1 MNKKDRFNID
11 IPETLDIEIDKGINK
26 GYKEIQ
32 SKKAS
37 KRKLITGI
45 AAVGIVIFIIFG
57 VVNPTFAA
65 KLPIVGNIFKAI
77 EKTLI
82 YPSEYSKY
90 ATSINETVTDNGVS
104 ITLSEILCDGEG
116 LYVTY
121 IVESEKPFKHT
132 SWGDAPL
139 TRTQMLTRGSL
150 ANVSFSDEELDDS
163 GIAGLQGK
171 FIDERTFIGMQRYR
185 LKSLNKE
192 IPDSFNFKVK
202 LTSVGT
208 KDLTPNEDDD
218 YRKGEW
224 AFNVPVKVDTSL
236 SKTFDIKY
244 KGENGYSIDSI
255 LITPFTII
263 VNSSNPNENSK
274 SNIKAF
280 DEANNEIPIESGRYL
295 KDSNG
300 NFDNNK
306 VSTSFHYDTS
316 NLKNIRI
323 VLYKSDSDDVGKIVT
338 ENTTEILLEKIISLE

>member
-11 IPETLDIEIDKGINK
+11 IPEILDIEIDKGINK

-32 SKKAS
+32 SKKGS
-37 KRKLITGI
+37 KRKLITCITAAGIMLFITFGI
-45 AAVGIVIFIIFG
+45 A
-57 VVNPTFAA
+57 NPTFAA
-65 KLPIVGNIFKAI
+65 KLPIVGNVFKAI

-104 ITLSEILCDGEG
+104 ITLSDILCDGEG

-121 IVESEKPFKHT
+121 IVESETPFKHT

-139 TRTQMLTRGSL
+139 TRTQMLTKGSL
-150 ANVSFSDEELDDS
+150 ANVSFSDEELNDS

-171 FIDERTFIGMQRYR
+171 FIDEKTFIGMQRYR

-192 IPDSFNFKVK
+192 IPESFNFKVK

-208 KDLTPNEDDD
+208 KDLTLAEDDD

-224 AFNVPVKVDTSL
+224 AFDVQVKVDRSL
-236 SKTFDIKY
+236 SRTFDINY
-244 KGENGYSIDSI
+244 KGENGYSIDSV
-255 LITPFTII
+255 LITPFTIRI
-263 VNSSNPNENSK
+263 NSSNPDENSK

-280 DEANNEIPIESGRYL
+280 DEANNEIPIETGGYL

-300 NFDNNK
+300 NFNSNK
-306 VSTSFHYDTS
+306 ISTSFHYDTS

-323 VLYKSDSDDVGKIVT
+323 VLYKSNLDDLGKLVT
-338 ENTTEILLEKIISLE
+338 ENATEILLEKIINLE